1 MPTFPWLITDDS
13 PIWGWPVPRY
23 VIQIDTPDGPVEW
36 DDEASDPD
44 DAQTYAAERLLRDYP
59 ELGTTT
65 EDVAS
70 RVGDAEIVP
79 RYA

>member
-1 MPTFPWLITDDS
+1 MPAFQWLPTDDS

-23 VIQIDTPDGPVEW
+23 VIQLDTPDGPIEW
-36 DDEASDPD
+36 DDWAPDSEEAMTLASE
-44 DAQTYAAERLLRDYP
+44 QLLRDYP

-70 RVGDAEIVP
+70 RVGDAVLVP
-79 RYA
+79 KYA